1 MAGTR
6 RQLLKMILVLTM
18 GRGMDAWLED
28 SNVGHLYMEIRGN
41 VSIGS
46 LNGYEMGLDRIG

>member
-1 MAGTR
+1 
-6 RQLLKMILVLTM
+6 
-18 GRGMDAWLED
+18 MDAWLED
-28 SNVGHLYMEIRGN
+28 ANVDRLYMEIRGN